1 MSADPWD
8 LHVSKTYVG
17 VESVSK
23 EEFAAQTVYEV
34 ADSTNA
40 VPTPLSS
47 ESALIG
53 RLRDEV
59 RKRHY
64 STRTEDSYSDWVT
77 RYLHFH
83 GSRDPSEMGKEE
95 VERFLSHLAVERN
108 VASSTQ
114 NQAFSA
120 LLFLY
125 RDVLGI
131 KLDWL
136 DGVVRAK
143 RPKLLPVVLTRDEVT
158 SIFGHLTGVN
168 LIAAMLMYGA
178 GLRLLECLTL
188 RIKDID
194 FGYRQITV
202 REGKGNKDRITV
214 LPASVEPRLRH
225 HIEDVHVQFEK
236 DLKEGGGYVTLPN
249 ALALKYANADRTW
262 GWQWVFPAHRQYED
276 PKTGRRH
283 RYHLDESSLQRAVKE
298 AAGLAG
304 IKKRATCHTFRH
316 SFATHLLEDGYDIR
330 TIQELLG
337 HRDVSTTMIYT
348 HVLNRGGRCVR
359 SPMDILR

>member
-1 MSADPWD
+1 MASDPWD
-8 LHVSKTYVG
+8 RHVSETYIG
-17 VESVSK
+17 IANPS
-23 EEFAAQTVYEV
+23 
-34 ADSTNA
+34 
-40 VPTPLSS
+40 PLPS
-47 ESALIG
+47 EPALLS
-53 RLRDEV
+53 RLRDAV

-64 STRTEDSYSDWVT
+64 SRRTEDSYADWTT
-77 RYLHFH
+77 RYLQLH
-83 GSRDPSEMGKEE
+83 GSHDPSKLGKAD
-95 VERFLSHLAVERN
+95 VERFLSHLAVEKD

-125 RDVLGI
+125 RNVLGVR
-131 KLDWL
+131 LDWL
-136 DGVVRAK
+136 DGIVRAK
-143 RPKLLPVVLTRDEVT
+143 RPQKLPVVLTRDEV
-158 SIFGHLTGVN
+158 SAVFGQLSGVN

-202 REGKGNKDRITV
+202 REGKGNRDRVTM
-214 LPASVEPRLRH
+214 LPASVEPRLRN
-225 HIEDVHVQFEK
+225 HIEDVRVRHQK
-236 DLKEGGGYVTLPN
+236 DLKEGGGYVRLPG
-249 ALALKYANADRTW
+249 ALSLKYPNSERAW
-262 GWQWVFPAHRQYED
+262 GWQWVFPAHRQYVD
-276 PKTGRRH
+276 PETGNRIRH
-283 RYHLDESSLQRAVKE
+283 HLDESVLQHAVKN
-298 AAGLAG
+298 AARLAG
-304 IKKRATCHTFRH
+304 IQKHATCHTLRH

-359 SPMDILR
+359 SPMDFCR